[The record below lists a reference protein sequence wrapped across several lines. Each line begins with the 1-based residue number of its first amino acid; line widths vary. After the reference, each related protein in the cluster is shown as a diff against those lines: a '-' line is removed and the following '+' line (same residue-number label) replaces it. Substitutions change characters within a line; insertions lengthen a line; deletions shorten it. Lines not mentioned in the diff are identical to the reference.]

1 MKLGY
6 LAMLAFTVA
15 GSFWLEVVL
24 KVGVLKRTKRVF
36 FTIAPVAFLFL
47 MWDTYAIRSGH
58 WHFDEK
64 QILGIYL
71 PGNIP
76 LEEFLFFL
84 VVPLAAIM
92 TIEAVRTV
100 NSHWTVGDEK

>member
-1 MKLGY
+1 
-6 LAMLAFTVA
+6 MLAFTVA